1 MVEVIVDLGE
11 RGYSI
16 HIGTGMERRLPGWLA
31 AQGLHS
37 KLLIVSDENV
47 GSLYAKSILS
57 TLLAAGFQ
65 AEVFTVRPGEE
76 SKSME
81 VAMQL
86 YTKAIEMG
94 LERQSP
100 ILALGGG
107 VVGDL
112 TGFVAATYLRGVPF
126 IQIPTSLLAQVDSS
140 VGGKVAVNHK
150 LGKNLIGAFYQPEF
164 VAIDTGYLDS
174 LPLREL
180 SAGMAEVIKYG
191 VIVDK
196 DFFEFLE
203 DNHSLIMARNAN
215 TLVEAIRISCQSKAQ
230 VVARDERENGQRII
244 LNFGHT
250 IAHAIEADTGF
261 ARYNH
266 GEAVAIGM
274 HGAALLSYYLGLC
287 GKECVERLCKL
298 LLKYQLPLTAPGCDI
313 EQLMAFIHRDKKSSG
328 GKVSWVLMQT
338 FGQVIVS
345 NQVPEDLVRR
355 VLAELSRRDP
365 LA

>member
-1 MVEVIVDLGE
+1 
-11 RGYSI
+11 
-16 HIGTGMERRLPGWLA
+16 
-31 AQGLHS
+31 
-37 KLLIVSDENV
+37 
-47 GSLYAKSILS
+47 
-57 TLLAAGFQ
+57 
-65 AEVFTVRPGEE
+65 
-76 SKSME
+76 ME

-126 IQIPTSLLAQVDSS
+126 IQVPTSLLAQVDSS

-191 VIVDK
+191 VIGDK

-215 TLVEAIRISCQSKAQ
+215 TLVEAIRISCQSKAR

-261 ARYNH
+261 ERYNH

-274 HGAALLSYYLGLC
+274 HGAALLSHYLGLC
-287 GKECVERLCKL
+287 GKECVERLCNL
-298 LLKYQLPLTAPGCDI
+298 LSKYQLPLTAPGCDI

-328 GKVSWVLMQT
+328 GKVSWVLMQM

-355 VLAELSRRDP
+355 VLAELSRHDP

>member
-16 HIGTGMERRLPGWLA
+16 HIGTGIERQLPGWLA
-31 AQGLHS
+31 ALRLHS
-37 KLLIVSDENV
+37 KILVVSDANV
-47 GSLYAKSILS
+47 GGLYAQSIL
-57 TLLAAGFQ
+57 TALANAGYQ
-65 AEVFTVRPGEE
+65 AEVFIVRPGED

-81 VAMQL
+81 MAMQL

-94 LERQSP
+94 LERQSS

-112 TGFVAATYLRGVPF
+112 AGFVAATYLRGVPF

-150 LGKNLIGAFYQPEF
+150 LGKNLIGAFYQPKF
-164 VAIDTGYLDS
+164 VAIDTGYLDT

-180 SAGMAEVIKYG
+180 SSGMAEVIKYG

-196 DFFEFLE
+196 EFFEFLE

-215 TLVEAIRISCQSKAQ
+215 TLVEAIRISCQSKAG
-230 VVARDERENGQRII
+230 VVTHDERESGERII

-250 IAHAIEADTGF
+250 IAHAIEAGTGF

-274 HGAALLSYYLGLC
+274 HGAALLSHYLGLC
-287 GKECVERLCKL
+287 SKACVERLCKL
-298 LLKYQLPLTAPGCDI
+298 LAKYQLPLTAPGCDI
-313 EQLMAFIHRDKKSSG
+313 EQLLAFIHRDKKSSG
-328 GKVSWVLMQT
+328 GKVNWVLMQEV
-338 FGQVIVS
+338 GQVAVS
-345 NQVPEDLVRR
+345 SQVPEDLVRR
-355 VLAELSRRDP
+355 VLAELV
-365 LA
+365 